1 MGLFSGTEE
10 RAINPAQKFIEWKG
24 STGRFVYYDKLRENP
39 DGSTG
44 AEITLPDTMHI
55 MFITQLSTVA
65 GFSKKDNCGVYAN
78 EVKNLSKDP
87 LSVKTRKGEIAT
99 GLYSEIKEMAVY
111 FKSGAKFAKSIYCM
125 LLLGKEREP
134 EFVNFKLYGCSI
146 GPWIDFVNNTYGRK
160 TMEDGYSIKMG
171 VKRDAKGEPEL
182 QHTGDNTYYIPT
194 FERIDSK
201 QLPQAIIDKGIQAY
215 KELAEYHASKLHN
228 DKERI
233 ELGGGD
239 VDLNQTFTD
248 DTYTQEVGGVPDNG
262 MMDATIKLYGQPNPD
277 KRVHPSTPVEDTA
290 DDLPF

>member
-44 AEITLPDTMHI
+44 AQITLPETMHI
-55 MFITQLSTVA
+55 MFITDLSTFA
-65 GFSKKDNCGVYAN
+65 GFSDADQSGIWAN
-78 EVKNLSKDP
+78 EVRNLSKDL
-87 LSVKTRKGEIAT
+87 LSVRTRKGELAT
-99 GLYSEIKEMAVY
+99 GLYKDIADKVKNA
-111 FKSGAKFAKSIYCM
+111 GGKFAKSIYCM
-125 LLLGKEREP
+125 LLLGKDQEP
-134 EFVNFKLYGCSI
+134 EFVNFKLYGSAV

-160 TMEDGYSIKMG
+160 TMEDGYSIKLSTNPLPQ
-171 VKRDAKGEPEL
+171 KKGS
-182 QHTGDNTYYIPT
+182 NTYSIPE
-194 FERIDSK
+194 FERIDTK

-215 KELAEYHASKLHN
+215 KDLAEYHASKLHN

-239 VDLNQTFTD
+239 IDLNQTFTD
-248 DTYTQEVGGVPDNG
+248 DTYTPEVGGVPADTPYG
-262 MMDATIKLYGQPNPD
+262 SAKLD
-277 KRVHPSTPVEDTA
+277 KAKMGGAPVESTD